1 MKKNLQLY
9 IVSLGC
15 AKNWLD
21 TEIMAGSAV
30 SAGIMITPYAED
42 ADIFLINTCSFIF
55 DARTEAEQNILEAVL
70 WKKKQK
76 HRKVVVAGC
85 LPQRNIEEV
94 QNQYPDVDL
103 FMGLND
109 VSKFSELV
117 ADMYEG
123 IAGIPEIK
131 ECTYIYDEETPRLQL
146 TPSTY
151 AYVKIAEGCNHKC
164 AFCAI
169 PSIRGLQRSR
179 PVDSIVREAQNLV
192 NNGVYELILIAQDTT
207 SYGKDLKE
215 KASLPQLIGELDKL
229 EGDFC
234 IRILYTHPLHFTDEV
249 IEMFAKSE
257 HLVPY
262 VDIPLQ
268 HASTP
273 ILKAMK
279 RATTEEKTRELVK
292 KIKANISNVTL
303 RSTFIVGFPGETEE
317 DYQSL
322 KQFILDTEFD
332 RLGVFTYSPEDG
344 TSAAEITEGLVPAE
358 VAAERC
364 DELMR
369 LQSEIAFKNN
379 QKKIGQELD
388 VIIEGESEQG
398 IIGRTYGDA
407 PEVDNLVHISIPKDC
422 EYLPAA
428 IKVKITEADTYDLF
442 GNLI

>member
-1 MKKNLQLY
+1 
-9 IVSLGC
+9 
-15 AKNWLD
+15 
-21 TEIMAGSAV
+21 
-30 SAGIMITPYAED
+30 MITPYAEE

-55 DARTEAEQNILEAVL
+55 DARTEAEQNILEALL
-70 WKKKQK
+70 WKKEQK

-215 KASLPQLIGELDKL
+215 KASLPQLIAELDKL

-234 IRILYTHPLHFTDEV
+234 IRILYTHPLHFSDEV

-262 VDIPLQ
+262 VDIPL
-268 HASTP
+268 STR
-273 ILKAMK
+273 INSCF
-279 RATTEEKTRELVK
+279 EG
-292 KIKANISNVTL
+292 N
-303 RSTFIVGFPGETEE
+303 ET
-317 DYQSL
+317 
-322 KQFILDTEFD
+322 
-332 RLGVFTYSPEDG
+332 
-344 TSAAEITEGLVPAE
+344 
-358 VAAERC
+358 C
-364 DELMR
+364 D
-369 LQSEIAFKNN
+369 N
-379 QKKIGQELD
+379 
-388 VIIEGESEQG
+388 
-398 IIGRTYGDA
+398 
-407 PEVDNLVHISIPKDC
+407 
-422 EYLPAA
+422 
-428 IKVKITEADTYDLF
+428 
-442 GNLI
+442 